1 MIETFVYGMFEWDE
15 AKELE
20 NIRKHGMD
28 FKQASRAFLDTD
40 RIIAEDTVHSRTEPR
55 LFCIGLVDSKLI
67 TVRFTYRN
75 QTIRII
81 GAGFWRKGT
90 RLYEKEQ
97 KGR

>member
-1 MIETFVYGMFEWDE
+1 MGKTFVYGTFEWDE

-20 NIRKHGMD
+20 NIRKHGVD
-28 FKQASRAFLDTD
+28 FKQASRAFMDTD
-40 RIIAEDTVHSRTEPR
+40 RIIADDSAHSRAEPR
-55 LFCIGLVDSKLI
+55 LFCIGLVESKPV

-97 KGR
+97 KRR